1 MEGASFVASLASESA
16 HSFPRMSECP
26 GHHWKTIWRSG
37 CRSSRDTSLDLLP
50 LPSAFGRALAPTAE
64 CHTEASLHPQA
75 TNQPTFQPVP
85 RRQQQQLPEA
95 PHHQQ
100 PQANWHHQLISMAM
114 SPPSPPPTHLSHPMM
129 ATQRWLAHL
138 KPAKRGQQKHCP
150 QLPNILP
157 PLNHSQTLRRNS

>member
-1 MEGASFVASLASESA
+1 MDVERVGQRLQ
-16 HSFPRMSECP
+16 
-26 GHHWKTIWRSG
+26 GH
-37 CRSSRDTSLDLLP
+37 TSLDLLP

-138 KPAKRGQQKHCP
+138 KPAKRGQQMHCP
-150 QLPNILP
+150 QSPQDATPKHRYPSIRQCSWLL
-157 PLNHSQTLRRNS
+157 LGRSERSSHDTTLQ